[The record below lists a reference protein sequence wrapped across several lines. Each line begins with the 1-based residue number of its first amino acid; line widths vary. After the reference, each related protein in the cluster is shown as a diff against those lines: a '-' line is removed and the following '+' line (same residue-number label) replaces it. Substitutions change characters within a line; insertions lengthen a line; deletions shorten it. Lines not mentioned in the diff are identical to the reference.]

1 MYIFFETMNKYINFF
16 SSESE
21 GTLATGGLFLRDKW
35 SSEDEELPG
44 PSQTVPPQL
53 AGTTSSYCY

>member
-1 MYIFFETMNKYINFF
+1 MNKYINFF